1 MTLARDAGLVA
12 VVPGILR
19 AACIGADRPLGRQ
32 LERWLA
38 DLPDAV
44 RDTAGAA
51 LAGGV
56 RAAVLAPAEATEPLQ
71 TAITRCRE
79 AGDPDGE
86 LGARSTDQC
95 RRAPSSSPATDRKCS
110 S

>member
-1 MTLARDAGLVA
+1 VTLARDAGLVA